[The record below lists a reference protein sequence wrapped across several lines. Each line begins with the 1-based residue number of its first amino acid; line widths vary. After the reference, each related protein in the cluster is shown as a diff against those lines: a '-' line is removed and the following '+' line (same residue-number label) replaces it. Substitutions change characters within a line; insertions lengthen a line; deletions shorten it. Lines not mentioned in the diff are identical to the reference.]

1 MLTIGDVMD
10 VASFEKDCISK
21 EASYKRQFVLSQE
34 SKDLNTSPGDQQ

>member
-21 EASYKRQFVLSQE
+21 EASYKRQFVLKE